1 MSIAIAVDG
10 PAGAGKSTVAKLVA
24 EKLGLL
30 YLDTGAM
37 YRAVALYMLENGI
50 DYENKDAVAACLDQV
65 EIKVGYEAGIQ
76 KIFLNGRDVTNLIR
90 TPQVSKGASGVAVIP
105 QVRIKLVDIQRQIA
119 SDNDVIMDGRDIG
132 TYVLPKANY
141 KFFLT
146 ASVQER
152 ARRRYL
158 EQTKKGVQQSQE
170 EIEKE
175 IIARDHND
183 STRTFAPLKQAE
195 GAILVDTTGMDI
207 DTVVHY
213 ILQCV
218 ERKS

>member
-1 MSIAIAVDG
+1 MNIAIAVDG

-24 EKLGLL
+24 QKLGLL

-50 DYENKDAVAACLDQV
+50 DYDDKDAVAASLDEV
-65 EIKVGYEAGIQ
+65 EICVAYENNIQ
-76 KIFLNGRDVTNLIR
+76 TIYLNGSNVTNLIR
-90 TPQVSKGASGVAVIP
+90 TPQVTKAASGVALIP
-105 QVRIKLVDIQRQIA
+105 EVRLKLVEIQRQIA
-119 SDNDVIMDGRDIG
+119 ADNNVIMDGRDIG
-132 TYVLPKANY
+132 TYVLPNANY

-158 EQTKKGVQQSQE
+158 EQVKKGIEQSQE

-175 IIARDHND
+175 IAARDHND
-183 STRTFAPLKQAE
+183 STRAFAPLKQAE

-207 DTVVHY
+207 DSVVHY
-213 ILQCV
+213 ILQRV
-218 ERKS
+218 ERQQ